1 MKYTTNVLAGLGLAT
16 LPLASLSI
24 YHEIVKRKALE
35 SFAQLSA
42 GNYEHALQ
50 QMAPE
55 FDHFFSGTHALG
67 GRRHSPVTMRRWFE
81 RLYRINQTLRFEIQ
95 DVSVSGVPWNTA
107 IVIEWVDRALLA
119 DGNDTYINQGVHF
132 IRMRWGRVVSLHAY
146 LDTQLWQGACE
157 RMARAGV
164 GEAVAAPIV
173 D

>member
-1 MKYTTNVLAGLGLAT
+1 MKHTTNFLAGLGLAALPSAT
-16 LPLASLSI
+16 LLL
-24 YHEIVKRKALE
+24 YQEVVKRKALE

-67 GRRHSPVTMRRWFE
+67 GRRHSPDTMRRWFE

-95 DVSVSGVPWNTA
+95 DISVSGAPWNTA
-107 IVIEWVDRALLA
+107 IVIEWVDRARLA
-119 DGNDTYINQGVHF
+119 DSNDAYVNQGVHF
-132 IRMRWGRVVSLHAY
+132 IRMRWGKVVSLHAY
-146 LDTQLWQGACE
+146 LDTQVWRDACE

-164 GEAVAAPIV
+164 SEAVAAPIV